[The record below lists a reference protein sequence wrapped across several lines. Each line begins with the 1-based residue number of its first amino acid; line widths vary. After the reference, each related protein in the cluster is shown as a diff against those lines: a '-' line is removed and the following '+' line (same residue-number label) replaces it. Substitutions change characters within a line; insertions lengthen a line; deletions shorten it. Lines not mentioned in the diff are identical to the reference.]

1 MKIKNM
7 DEFSRPREKMI
18 MYGIES
24 LDDYELLAL
33 LLDTG
38 TKNESV
44 IDLSKRIINE
54 FGFKKLFM
62 MNYKEISKIKG
73 IKKAKAS
80 KLLATFEVTRRIISD
95 EVEDRKLIDAKNV
108 FDFIY
113 PSYYMIDYEKLAV
126 IYVDTL
132 FHVIKK
138 EEYTSNS
145 KSHIEFPFKD
155 ITISAL
161 KTNCFG
167 IFLVHNHPQGTLE
180 PSMNDLNQTKKM
192 SDILKA
198 IDIHLFDHLIIA
210 KGLYFS
216 FSDSNILFE
225 KKLT

>member
-1 MKIKNM
+1 
-7 DEFSRPREKMI
+7 
-18 MYGIES
+18 MYFIYAYVWAS
-24 LDDYELLAL
+24 LVAQ
-33 LLDTG
+33 
-38 TKNESV
+38 
-44 IDLSKRIINE
+44 
-54 FGFKKLFM
+54 F
-62 MNYKEISKIKG
+62 
-73 IKKAKAS
+73 IKKPPALHEIQVRS
-80 KLLATFEVTRRIISD
+80 LAGRDWKREFMSLKIEI
-95 EVEDRKLIDAKNV
+95 EMKPVEDRKLIDAKNV

-138 EEYTSNS
+138 EEYTNNS

-180 PSMNDLNQTKKM
+180 PSMNDLNQTRKM